1 MVNQSNFFSNI
12 FLAPGAPGHV
22 FIIPLGQNNGNE
34 KGPDTQAEA
43 FRQMLA
49 QHMVNI

>member
-1 MVNQSNFFSNI
+1 
-12 FLAPGAPGHV
+12 V

-49 QHMVNI
+49 QHMVKIKYFFTILIVILKITN